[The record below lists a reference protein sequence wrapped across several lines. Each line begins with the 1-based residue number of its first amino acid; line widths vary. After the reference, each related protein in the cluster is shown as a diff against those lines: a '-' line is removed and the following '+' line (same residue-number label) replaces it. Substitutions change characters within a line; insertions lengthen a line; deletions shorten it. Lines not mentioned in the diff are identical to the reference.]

1 MSVVVF
7 VGPTLP
13 HERIAEYLEA
23 TILPPVRQGDVYRA
37 ARDRPNAIGI
47 IDGYFEGVPSVWH
60 KEILWA
66 MEQGIPVFGS
76 ASMGALRAAELSDM
90 GMIGVGQI
98 FEDYRADVLQD
109 DDEVAVLHGPAELGY
124 PALSVPMVS
133 VRATVAKAVADG
145 LVSLAN
151 ADEMLGVAKSI
162 HYQQRSWE
170 SICQA
175 LSHLKGIA
183 DFQAWV
189 QTGQVDAKAEDA
201 CAMLRQMAEH
211 LARSTPSLENPIR
224 MERTLVWKG
233 LRARVD
239 GETTYGHAVLD
250 ELRLNPQLFSRL
262 RERAALSLLAQE
274 ADVRP
279 GNSLDRDAVMRQMS
293 LHRASVGLPR
303 HSDLMR
309 WLDDND
315 LSLDSYEAMLI
326 DNTRIE
332 GAIADRKNRIEVQLI
347 SELCRAGRY
356 AEFRDRAKEKA
367 ALSLSTSQMANAERL
382 SMVLWYFETILD
394 RDIPDDFDSYAV
406 SLGLPDRDALFDLI
420 EAEFLFCHRTD
431 SSSPSGA

>member
-1 MSVVVF
+1 
-7 VGPTLP
+7 
-13 HERIAEYLEA
+13 
-23 TILPPVRQGDVYRA
+23 
-37 ARDRPNAIGI
+37 
-47 IDGYFEGVPSVWH
+47 
-60 KEILWA
+60 
-66 MEQGIPVFGS
+66 
-76 ASMGALRAAELSDM
+76 MGALRAAELSDM

-162 HYQQRSWE
+162 HYQHRSWE

-189 QTGQVDAKAEDA
+189 QTRQVDAKAEDA
-201 CAMLRQMAEH
+201 CAMLRKMAEH

-239 GETTYGHAVLD
+239 GETTNGHAVLD

-274 ADVRP
+274 ADMRA
-279 GNSLDRDAVMRQMS
+279 GNSPDRDAVMHQMS
-293 LHRASVGLPR
+293 LHRASAGLPR

-315 LSLDSYEAMLI
+315 LNLDSYEAMLI

-367 ALSLSTSQMANAERL
+367 ALSLLTSQMANADRL

-431 SSSPSGA
+431 NASPSGA